1 MIGECYMRIDD
12 EQLKNIEKK
21 KKRSKAFG
29 DSIVLSS
36 FLKNIHELIEIS
48 AKMSITEM
56 ARFSNSIDRWMLSRS
71 KKKSK
76 RRCPPGTIIEV
87 EFGLP
92 FKGETPYRHSA
103 MVIHEY
109 ESKVLVSPTTSNK
122 DLWEKAYHPIS
133 NPDGSKEFYRV
144 DKTDGFDHNCILSLV
159 ECKSI
164 SKNRIIETYGI
175 VDTKSEESVYRQIK
189 KILFYEIF
197 PDEIQEYKNQIK
209 ELEKEI
215 DNNKQTIANKNKKIK
230 ELYSKINRYKK
241 KLYG

>member
-1 MIGECYMRIDD
+1 
-12 EQLKNIEKK
+12 
-21 KKRSKAFG
+21 
-29 DSIVLSS
+29 
-36 FLKNIHELIEIS
+36 
-48 AKMSITEM
+48 MSVTEM
-56 ARFSNSIDRWMLSRS
+56 ARFSNSIDKWMLSRT
-71 KKKSK
+71 KKKSR

-109 ESKVLVSPTTSNK
+109 ETKVLVCPSTSNK
-122 DLWEKAYHPIS
+122 DLWGKAYHPIS
-133 NPDGSKEFYRV
+133 NPDGSKQFYRV
-144 DKTDGFDHNCILSLV
+144 DKSDGFDHECVLSLV

-175 VDTKSEESVYRQIK
+175 VDVKSEESAYKQIR

-197 PDEIQEYKNQIK
+197 PEEIKEYEQQITELEKVIDDKNQI
-209 ELEKEI
+209 I
-215 DNNKQTIANKNKKIK
+215 TNKNKKIK
-230 ELYSKINRYKK
+230 ELYSKISHYRK